1 MNETVLQYVNRGKE
15 FWGRFSKGQKITII
29 ATIALLILTLVLVT
43 YSLSKTEYATAFTD
57 LQPADAAA
65 IKKHLEDNKI
75 PYRLSDDGKSIGV
88 PRNMVSTVKI
98 EVESQGLNQ
107 NGSIG
112 YGAFRENN
120 AFGTTDNEFSIKK
133 LDMIQGELQQLINS
147 NTAVASSK
155 VVINLPEETVFLRD
169 EQDQQSTASV
179 VVNLKPGYRLDQNKI
194 DTMYQLV
201 SKSVKNLPIE
211 NIAISDQNGDLLPY
225 SKNNDS
231 QFTSANA
238 AAMQFEIKRKFEQD
252 LRKDIK
258 EILGGILGKD
268 KVIPMVIATMNFDK
282 RSTVENLVTP
292 VNTEEQRGI
301 EISVQELQKTYTS
314 NGSDTGGV
322 PGTGPTD
329 IPTYPGSSAA
339 GSANSEEMQRT
350 VNYEVNR
357 ITQQIESSPFTVTDL
372 TISVGIEPP
381 DRNNPE
387 SFTPE
392 AREAIEQILI
402 SVVNASLANSGRTF
416 TPEELASRVHVFDQ
430 TFAGPQEVNPASG
443 VNWYWIGGIA
453 AAVLALA
460 GLGGYFISRRR
471 KANEEAAEEAYEST
485 AIEYPTIDLE
495 NVTNENQI
503 RNQLETLAK
512 KKPEE
517 FVNLLRTWLV
527 DE

>member
-1 MNETVLQYVNRGKE
+1 
-15 FWGRFSKGQKITII
+15 
-29 ATIALLILTLVLVT
+29 
-43 YSLSKTEYATAFTD
+43 
-57 LQPADAAA
+57 
-65 IKKHLEDNKI
+65 
-75 PYRLSDDGKSIGV
+75 
-88 PRNMVSTVKI
+88 
-98 EVESQGLNQ
+98 
-107 NGSIG
+107 
-112 YGAFRENN
+112 
-120 AFGTTDNEFSIKK
+120 
-133 LDMIQGELQQLINS
+133 
-147 NTAVASSK
+147 
-155 VVINLPEETVFLRD
+155 
-169 EQDQQSTASV
+169 
-179 VVNLKPGYRLDQNKI
+179 
-194 DTMYQLV
+194 
-201 SKSVKNLPIE
+201 LPIE

-430 TFAGPQEVNPASG
+430 TFAGPQEVNPASS